1 MFIEGFYNIWYLT
14 WVFFYS
20 AKSYE
25 ISEIFG
31 WENRGTESLNSM
43 QVLIIS
49 EWVVQKATVS
59 DSQIVQ
65 LLDLTPS
72 HLNLIWMDIGHLSI
86 KSFWS
91 MECQIPC
98 EPCKDFQN
106 KIPVILSA
114 MRPRLLNSTYG
125 SREWAA
131 PSESYSRL
139 RVMWRWWCLDSF
151 LISVFS
157 SVRVCGVL

>member
-1 MFIEGFYNIWYLT
+1 MFIEGFYSVWYLT

-49 EWVVQKATVS
+49 EWEAQKANVS
-59 DSQIVQ
+59 DCQTCAV
-65 LLDLTPS
+65 
-72 HLNLIWMDIGHLSI
+72 IWPHPIWTYFGMDIGDLSI
-86 KSFWS
+86 KSFLS

-106 KIPVILSA
+106 KTPVILSA
-114 MRPRLLNSTYG
+114 MRPRLLDSTYG

-131 PSESYSRL
+131 PSESYSYL
-139 RVMWRWWCLDSF
+139 RVMWKWRCLNSF

-157 SVRVCGVL
+157 CVRVCGVL